1 MSYLGSWKIDDAL
14 TFPAITHDF
23 ATGALTDA
31 DAVPAYRVYEDETGT
46 AILTGNMAKLD
57 DASTTGFYSEQITL
71 SAANGLEKGKCYTI
85 YITAAVDSVT
95 GGQHHTFQIEAE
107 VDANSVSNIGSGVIT
122 AASIATDAIGAAELA
137 DGAITAATFATGA
150 IDAAALAADAGTEI
164 GTAVWATA
172 ARSLTVLD
180 EDSTTLDLDTTIR
193 AAVGLA
199 AANLDTQIG
208 DLPTN
213 AELATSQAS
222 ADDATLS
229 AIAAL
234 NNLSA
239 AQVNAEVLDVLATDT
254 YAEPGVG
261 VPTSTTTLAAKINY
275 LYKAWRNKVT
285 QTATTYTLYGDDAST
300 AHQAATVSDDGTTFT
315 KGEVGS
321 G

>member
-107 VDANSVSNIGSGVIT
+107 VDANSVSNIGAGVIT
-122 AASIATDAIGAAELA
+122 ATAIANAAI
-137 DGAITAATFATGA
+137 DAATFATGA

-172 ARSLTVLD
+172 ARTLTALD

-199 AANLDTQIG
+199 SANLDTQL
-208 DLPTN
+208 DALPTA
-213 AELATSQAS
+213 AE
-222 ADDATLS
+222 
-229 AIAAL
+229 I
-234 NNLSA
+234 
-239 AQVNAEVLDVLATDT
+239 NAEVLDVLATDT

-261 VPTSTTTLAAKINY
+261 APASTTTLAAKINY